1 VPEALRF
8 VRFPAPFPGHRPAS
22 GAPWPWVVRVAVVV
36 SVLATVASDIAAGAA
51 AGHVLTLGLVASAVA
66 VIRVRSV
73 GHLGGLWRWVS
84 AGLIAQPILHDAAD
98 LAADAM
104 RSTDSGQAG
113 VATVVLSALAQTV
126 VAGAIVAAVSLVE
139 RVFAARA
146 GRGGVPLRARHVPVR
161 RGASARG
168 RCPRPAAGRAPVP
181 PRPVGGQPHRAP
193 RTAPRGCP
201 AADPAPD
208 RFRCVS

>member
-22 GAPWPWVVRVAVVV
+22 GAPWPWVVRIAVVV

-139 RVFAARA
+139 RVFALALAEVACRCVLGMSPFDGVRA
-146 GRGGVPLRARHVPVR
+146 PEGGVHVPPRDGRRFLLGRLGASPIVR
-161 RGASARG
+161 RG
-168 RCPRPAAGRAPVP
+168 P
-181 PRPVGGQPHRAP
+181 PLA
-193 RTAPRGCP
+193 
-201 AADPAPD
+201 
-208 RFRCVS
+208 VSGS